1 MLNNLNFQAF
11 YRVDA
16 LKGKML
22 DFFNVF
28 LKSPILST
36 KRDILNL
43 ILSDCKTDGKNLYF
57 SINKPFKCM

>member
-28 LKSPILST
+28 LKKVRFLAQKEI
-36 KRDILNL
+36 
-43 ILSDCKTDGKNLYF
+43 F
-57 SINKPFKCM
+57 

>member
-43 ILSDCKTDGKNLYF
+43 ILSDCKTY
-57 SINKPFKCM
+57 